1 MFCLSKGLVS
11 PIGSMLVGTR
21 KFITRA
27 RHLRKMLGGG
37 MRQVGVVAAAGVISL
52 EKMIDRLKD
61 DHARARKLAD
71 GLRKIKGVL
80 VDSGSP
86 YTNMVYLNL
95 DESVSLNGI
104 QISDEMK
111 NLGVLVDIEN
121 SRRFRLVTH
130 YWVDDKAV
138 DIAIKAFAK
147 VLS

>member
-1 MFCLSKGLVS
+1 
-11 PIGSMLVGTR
+11 
-21 KFITRA
+21 
-27 RHLRKMLGGG
+27 
-37 MRQVGVVAAAGVISL
+37 
-52 EKMIDRLKD
+52 
-61 DHARARKLAD
+61 
-71 GLRKIKGVL
+71 
-80 VDSGSP
+80 
-86 YTNMVYLNL
+86 MVYLNL